1 LRLISKIKE
10 HFKRKN
16 IIKEIKENIEKFIKE
31 KDEER
36 FMKQNRN
43 ETNNSDEDMKQDSK
57 LDIMVV

>member
-1 LRLISKIKE
+1 MRLISKIKE